1 MTRTIN
7 LTTTYKHPVSKVWK
21 ALTDKAALSQW
32 LMPTDFE
39 PIVGHKFQF
48 KTKPQGNFDGIVN
61 CEVLEIVEEKRISY
75 SWSAGKSLRTE
86 VVFELTPMGNETRLD
101 FQHKG
106 FEGLLDRLI
115 ARNILAA
122 GWKRKI
128 LTRLLPEYLA
138 K

>member
-7 LTTTYKHPVSKVWK
+7 LTTTYSHPVQKVWK
-21 ALTDKAALSQW
+21 ALTDKTALSQW

-39 PIVGHKFQF
+39 PVVGHKFQF

-61 CEVLEIVEEKRISY
+61 CEVLEIVEEEKLSF
-75 SWSAGKSLRTE
+75 SWSAGKSMSTI
-86 VVFELTPMGNETRLD
+86 VVFELTAVGNETRLD

-106 FEGLLDRLI
+106 FEGLFNRLI

-128 LTRLLPEYLA
+128 LTKLLPEYLA

>member
-1 MTRTIN
+1 MTRTIK
-7 LTTTYKHPVSKVWK
+7 LKTTYAHPIEKVWL
-21 ALTDKAALSQW
+21 ALTDKDALSKW

-39 PIVGHKFQF
+39 PVPGHKFQF

-61 CEVLEIVEEKRISY
+61 CEVLEIVKHKKLSY
-75 SWSAGKSLRTE
+75 SWSTGKSLHT
-86 VVFELTPMGNETRLD
+86 VVSFVLTDLGEKTQLEFE
-101 FQHKG
+101 HKG
-106 FEGLLDRLI
+106 FEGFLNRLI

-128 LTRLLPEYLA
+128 LVKLLPQYLA